1 MNDSGVRFNA
11 GEPVYGIDGW
21 DPWTDPS
28 RLMPLGAFIGDD
40 VLDDPDR
47 VVLEDG
53 LRHSYY
59 AEARAIARMLT
70 DSSTRVLRWS
80 QVSSMSATLSC
91 LDQQL
96 THRLGDT
103 QALAW
108 LVFSC
113 CDGHEVTV
121 ARHPQRAEWRCYRG
135 CELPG
140 AYDIDAL
147 HDELLIEEIR
157 DEQQRAA
164 AFLSEQ
170 VDPAGPNQH
179 AEAIGRN
186 EDDDKMELP
195 EDRHESAGPWHL
207 LDRAQLVVLG
217 QLLREGGERRRKKL
231 RSACGLGKAD
241 FGNAV
246 RGLESAGVV
255 VHRKKS
261 DTVRVDRSFKGV
273 SYQHERSEQG

>member
-1 MNDSGVRFNA
+1 MNGIDIRFNS
-11 GEPVYGIDGW
+11 GEPIYGIDGW

-28 RLMPLGAFIGDD
+28 RLMPLGTFIGKDA
-40 VLDDPDR
+40 LDDPDR
-47 VVLEDG
+47 VELEDG
-53 LRHSYY
+53 VRHSYQD
-59 AEARAIARMLT
+59 EARDIARALT

-80 QVSSMSATLSC
+80 QVSSMSAALSC

-121 ARHPQRAEWRCYRG
+121 ARHPLRAEWRCYRG
-135 CELPG
+135 CALPG

-147 HDELLIEEIR
+147 NDELLIEEIQN
-157 DEQQRAA
+157 EQHRAA

-170 VDPAGPNQH
+170 SEPAVSDRPAGTT
-179 AEAIGRN
+179 ERN
-186 EDDDKMELP
+186 EDNEQMELP
-195 EDRHESAGPWHL
+195 DERHGGPRPWHL
-207 LDRAQLVVLG
+207 LDRDQLIVLG

-231 RSACGLGKAD
+231 RSASGLGKAD

-246 RGLESAGVV
+246 RSLESAGIV
-255 VHRKKS
+255 VHRKKA
-261 DTVRVDRSFKGV
+261 DTIRVSRSFEGV
-273 SYQHERSEQG
+273 SLQSEQSVQG